1 MVKNKLLRLILMIL
15 GFISLSLG
23 VIGVIIPILPTVPF
37 LLLTSFCFVKSSEK
51 FNNWFLNT
59 KLYKKHLETFQKNKV
74 MTLKCELILLIL
86 VSSMLILT
94 MYFVDNLVVTIIL
107 TSLIILK
114 YSYFIIFVKPVT
126 KKEFLRL
133 QEDRNV

>member
-59 KLYKKHLETFQKNKV
+59 KLYKKHLV
-74 MTLKCELILLIL
+74 LSLTL
-86 VSSMLILT
+86 
-94 MYFVDNLVVTIIL
+94 F
-107 TSLIILK
+107 K
-114 YSYFIIFVKPVT
+114 YIYKY
-126 KKEFLRL
+126 L
-133 QEDRNV
+133 

>member
-1 MVKNKLLRLILMIL
+1 MVKNRLLRLLLMIL

-107 TSLIILK
+107 TSLIIIK

-126 KKEFLRL
+126 KKEYLRL